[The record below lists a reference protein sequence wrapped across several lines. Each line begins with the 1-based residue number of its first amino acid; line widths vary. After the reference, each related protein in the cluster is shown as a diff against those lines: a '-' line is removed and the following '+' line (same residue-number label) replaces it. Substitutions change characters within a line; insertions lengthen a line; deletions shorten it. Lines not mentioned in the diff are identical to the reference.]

1 MHEFEIKCHADMKAI
16 KAGVKETPVKA
27 HENTEMDFDLDNN
40 RSSIMVG
47 VAGQK

>member
-1 MHEFEIKCHADMKAI
+1 MKCAADMKAA
-16 KAGVKETPVKA
+16 KSGVKKETPKV

-47 VAGQK
+47 IAS

>member
-1 MHEFEIKCHADMKAI
+1 MQCDLELKAKKKGLKI
-16 KAGVKETPVKA
+16 ETPKV

-47 VAGQK
+47 IIS